1 MDQKVTNFY
10 IEQARE
16 LFELFDWWYPQR
28 LVEETGLKADRVKYL
43 SRLRKEFN
51 NAAGPDPIQL
61 TNKQIDI
68 LDNFAQGLSF
78 PESKALEDLLP
89 SELDGDQ
96 FKFVDL
102 FAGIGGIRYPF
113 SSIGGQCVLTC
124 EWDEYAQKTYKAN
137 WKSFED
143 HRFISDIKTLTQP
156 KDKNGRGK
164 SGKTQVSHI
173 VREMPDHD
181 VLLAGFPCQPFS
193 IAGVSKKNHLKRAH
207 GFECED
213 QGQLFFDIC
222 RILTVKQPP
231 IAVLENVK
239 NLKSHNKG
247 TTFEVIREMLS
258 NLPDHQET
266 LFRKRVLADRRGYWI
281 ANLNDNKPDP
291 KIIDGKHFV
300 PQHRERIILLCIR
313 EDIVE
318 RLGLSDKIN
327 LDSIAK
333 PVTRPSLM
341 DVLEPNANVDDKYTL
356 SPKLWEYLYNYSAKH
371 KAKGNGFGFGMV
383 KRNDT
388 DVTRTL
394 SARYYKDGSEVLINQ
409 DELKRH
415 KQKKGRPRRLTPQEC
430 ARLMG
435 FVTKNERF
443 LIPVSDTRSYKQFGN
458 SVVVPVFKAVADL
471 IQPHMKTIL
480 ESNK

>member
-1 MDQKVTNFY
+1 MDQKVTNY
-10 IEQARE
+10 YLEQARE

-28 LVEETGLKADRVKYL
+28 LVEETGIKADRIKYL

-51 NAAGPDPIQL
+51 GSAGPDPTQL
-61 TNKQIDI
+61 TKKQIDI
-68 LDNFAQGLSF
+68 LNNFTQGLNF

-137 WKSFED
+137 WKSCED
-143 HRFISDIKTLTQP
+143 HRFVSDIKSLTQP
-156 KDKNGRGK
+156 KDKNSRAK
-164 SGKTQVSHI
+164 SGKTQVNHI
-173 VREMPDHD
+173 EREMPDHD

-266 LFRKRVLADRRGYWI
+266 LFPGA
-281 ANLNDNKPDP
+281 P
-291 KIIDGKHFV
+291 
-300 PQHRERIILLCIR
+300 
-313 EDIVE
+313 E
-318 RLGLSDKIN
+318 RLAID
-327 LDSIAK
+327 DS
-333 PVTRPSLM
+333 
-341 DVLEPNANVDDKYTL
+341 
-356 SPKLWEYLYNYSAKH
+356 
-371 KAKGNGFGFGMV
+371 G
-383 KRNDT
+383 
-388 DVTRTL
+388 
-394 SARYYKDGSEVLINQ
+394 
-409 DELKRH
+409 
-415 KQKKGRPRRLTPQEC
+415 LTPC
-430 ARLMG
+430 LHMWH
-435 FVTKNERF
+435 N
-443 LIPVSDTRSYKQFGN
+443 LIGEKFAIGVSEHALFFGEFSLQHGAPPGAIN
-458 SVVVPVFKAVADL
+458 SAATSMVRGRQANNDL
-471 IQPHMKTIL
+471 PRQI
-480 ESNK
+480 N